1 MRGLKGKRTIVTGG
15 GSGIGREVCK
25 RFAEEG
31 SEVAV
36 FDINAAG
43 ATETVKIIGDAGGKA
58 TAHAVDITERAA
70 VDAAVA
76 EVEKGGPI
84 NVLVNNAGWDVP
96 RLFLESDATLW
107 KKVIDI
113 NLYGPLNMHHAVLP
127 GMVRNGGGRVV
138 NISSDAGRVGSSG
151 EAVYSACKGGII
163 AFTKTV
169 ARELARK
176 GIQLNAVAPGPTDT
190 PLFAEFSKGGRRWRE
205 NRGRS
210 QAFHSDATAR
220 ATDRLPGDHLLPCL
234 RRRWFHHRPSDF
246 GLRRAD
252 DAWMTRATAAPSTCG
267 LIRPDRAEIPY
278 RMKWYVYAI

>member
-36 FDINAAG
+36 FDVNAAG
-43 ATETVKIIGDAGGKA
+43 AAETVKIIKEAGGKA
-58 TAHAVDITERAA
+58 TAHAVDITDRAA

-96 RLFLESDATLW
+96 RAFLESDAALW

-113 NLYGPLNMHHAVLP
+113 NLYGPLNLHHAVLP
-127 GMVRNGGGRVV
+127 GMVKNGGGRVV

-190 PLFAEFSKGGRRWRE
+190 PLFAEFSKGEGGEKIAEGLKRSIPMRRLA
-205 NRGRS
+205 
-210 QAFHSDATAR
+210 QP
-220 ATDRLPGDHLLPCL
+220 TDYPGIICFLA
-234 RRRWFHHRPSDF
+234 S
-246 GLRRAD
+246 D
-252 DAWMTRATAAPSTCG
+252 DAGFITGQVISVSGG
-267 LIRPDRAEIPY
+267 LT
-278 RMKWYVYAI
+278 MHG